1 MEQLSV
7 LVCVTGQKSCHRLI
21 REGDR
26 LSQEL
31 GAQLCVLH
39 VARPGDDLL
48 MDSQKGEAEA
58 LEYLFEIAREHGAL
72 MSVMR
77 AQDVVETIARHAE
90 KVQALVLV
98 LGAPRKG
105 RVSLIDS
112 LRARMPDTQFHI
124 VYTEQ

>member
-1 MEQLSV
+1 MEELSV

-31 GAQLCVLH
+31 NAQLCVLH

-48 MDSQKGEAEA
+48 GDAQKGEAEA
-58 LEYLFEIAREHGAL
+58 LEYLFEIAREHGAQ

-77 AQDVVETIARHAE
+77 AQEVVETIARHAE
-90 KVQALVLV
+90 KVNALVLV

-105 RVSLIDS
+105 RVSLIDA
-112 LRARMPDTQFHI
+112 LRARMPDIQLHI
-124 VYTEQ
+124 VYTEE